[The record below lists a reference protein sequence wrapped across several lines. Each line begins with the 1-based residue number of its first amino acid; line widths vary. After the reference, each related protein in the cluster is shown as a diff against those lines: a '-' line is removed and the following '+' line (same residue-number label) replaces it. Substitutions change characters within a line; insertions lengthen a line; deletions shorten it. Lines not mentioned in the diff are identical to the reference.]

1 MKKFNVNNMT
11 VIKSKAPEGMEDLP
25 ELDAV
30 IIGGSAGGMTG
41 IMDEAQRSVKG
52 RRSPSC
58 NGGND
63 GNGLYHLKRV
73 ERSSFHL

>member
-11 VIKSKAPEGMEDLP
+11 VIKSKAPEGMEELP

-41 IMDEAQRSVKG
+41 IMDEAQR
-52 RRSPSC
+52 
-58 NGGND
+58 
-63 GNGLYHLKRV
+63 LLKSTAV
-73 ERSSFHL
+73 V